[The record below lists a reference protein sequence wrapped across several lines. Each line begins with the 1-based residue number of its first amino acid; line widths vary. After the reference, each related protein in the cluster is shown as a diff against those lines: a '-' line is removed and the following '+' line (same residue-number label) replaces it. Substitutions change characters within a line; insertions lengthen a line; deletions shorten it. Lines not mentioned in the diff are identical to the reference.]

1 MPKSRLGPNT
11 SNTHCFSTNFSKSF
25 VEEFNKLSPFDGYC
39 LYCLSKVG
47 VNAFTII
54 QAKTYSN
61 LKITSFNPGF
71 IDTPMTRGFGASKTP
86 EEGCA
91 PALKCLFEFVSTG
104 SFYGEDGLRSPLTV
118 NREPGTPAY
127 QGEQNPDP
135 ALYWQSSENAV
146 FTI

>member
-1 MPKSRLGPNT
+1 M
-11 SNTHCFSTNFSKSF
+11 
-25 VEEFNKLSPFDGYC
+25 
-39 LYCLSKVG
+39 
-47 VNAFTII
+47 NAFTII

-86 EEGCA
+86 EEGCV
-91 PALKCLFEFVSTG
+91 PALKCLFELVTTG

-127 QGEQNPDP
+127 LGEQNPDP